1 MKKLIAA
8 LAFLLA
14 AVSVGYGQDHSRTD
28 YAVKQFQKYYNSK
41 QPDSLFNQLSPRI
54 KQLMPLDKVRD
65 MVNQLHG
72 QVGTFSGYEFYRQ
85 DGKMAYYHSLF
96 SVGVSLT
103 LIASVDS
110 NGKLD
115 VFRFIPDKKEE
126 PAIQE
131 NGASEVTF
139 ANGQVVLHGTLT
151 MPETTGK
158 VPVALLI
165 AGSGPTDRN
174 GNNSMGV
181 SCDIY
186 RILADS
192 LRNAGI
198 ACVRY
203 DKRGIGAS
211 IQASGNEGDARFE
224 DMIDDAA
231 AIIKALNAD
240 TRFSGV
246 YVIGHSEG
254 SLVGMVAAQKGG
266 VNKYISLA
274 GIGEPADKVLKVQLA
289 SMGDDVVKSAAVIM
303 DSLRMGYDVKNV
315 RQELFTVFRP
325 AVQPYLRSWF
335 KYDPC
340 KEIRQLKIPVMIVQG
355 YKDMQVSEAQ
365 AELLKKALPTAK
377 LVTYSSMNHLLRDVD
392 SDEENKASYHN
403 TTMPLTAGLARGI
416 AAFIK
421 K

>member
-1 MKKLIAA
+1 MKKLIAG
-8 LAFLLA
+8 LVLLLA
-14 AVSVGYGQDHSRTD
+14 AISVGYGQDHSRTD
-28 YAVKQFQKYYNSK
+28 YAVRQFQKYYNGK
-41 QPDSLFNQLSPRI
+41 QPDSLFSQLSPRI

-65 MVNQLHG
+65 MVNQLQA
-72 QVGTFSGYEFYRQ
+72 QVGTFSGYEFYKQ
-85 DGKMAYYHSLF
+85 EGKMAYYHSLF

-115 VFRFIPDKKEE
+115 IFRFVPDKKEE
-126 PAIQE
+126 PAVQE
-131 NGASEVTF
+131 KGASEISF
-139 ANGQVVLHGTLT
+139 ANGDVILHGTLT
-151 MPETTGK
+151 VPETAGK

-203 DKRGIGAS
+203 DKRGVGAS
-211 IQASGNEGDARFE
+211 MQASGSESNARFE

-231 AIIKALNAD
+231 AIIKTLNAD
-240 TRFSGV
+240 SRFSGV
-246 YVIGHSEG
+246 YVMGHSEG

-266 VNKYISLA
+266 VTKYISLA
-274 GIGEPADKVLKVQLA
+274 GVGETADKILRVQLA
-289 SMGDDVVKSAAVIM
+289 SMGSDVAKSAAIIM
-303 DSLRMGYDVKNV
+303 DSLKMGYDVRNV
-315 RQELFTVFRP
+315 KQELFTVFRP
-325 AVQPYLRSWF
+325 AIQPYLRSWF
-335 KYDPC
+335 RYDPC
-340 KEIRQLKIPVMIVQG
+340 KEISQLKIPVMIVQG
-355 YKDMQVSEAQ
+355 YKDMQVSETQ
-365 AELLKKALPTAK
+365 AELLKKALPSAQ

-392 SDEENKASYHN
+392 SDEENRASYHS
-403 TTMPLTAGLARGI
+403 TTMPLSAGLSQAI

>member
-1 MKKLIAA
+1 MKKLIAGLA
-8 LAFLLA
+8 LLLA
-14 AVSVGYGQDHSRTD
+14 AVSAGYGQDHSRTD
-28 YAVKQFQKYYNSK
+28 YAVKQFQKYYNAK
-41 QPDSLFNQLSPRI
+41 QPDSLFSQMSPRI
-54 KQLMPLDKVRD
+54 KQLIPLDKVRE
-65 MVNQLHG
+65 MVTQLQG
-72 QVGTFSGYEFYRQ
+72 QAGAFSGYEFYKQ
-85 DGKMAYYHSLF
+85 DGRMAYYHSLF

-103 LIASVDS
+103 LIVSLDS

-115 VFRFIPDKKEE
+115 VFRFVPDKKEE
-126 PAIQE
+126 PAILE
-131 NGASEVTF
+131 KGASEVSF
-139 ANGQVVLHGTLT
+139 ANGEVILHGTLT

-158 VPVALLI
+158 VPVVLLI

-203 DKRGIGAS
+203 DKRGVGAS
-211 IQASGNEGDARFE
+211 MQASGNESSARFE
-224 DMIDDAA
+224 DMINDAA
-231 AIIKALNAD
+231 AIIKTLNAD
-240 TRFSGV
+240 SRFSGV
-246 YVIGHSEG
+246 CVIGHSEG

-266 VNKYISLA
+266 VSKYISLA

-289 SMGDDVVKSAAVIM
+289 SMGVDVEKSAAVIM
-303 DSLRMGYDVKNV
+303 DSLKMGYDVKNV

-325 AVQPYLRSWF
+325 SIQPYLRSWF
-335 KYDPC
+335 RYDPC
-340 KEIRQLKIPVMIVQG
+340 KEISQLKMPVMIVQG
-355 YKDMQVSEAQ
+355 YKDLQVSEAQ
-365 AELLKKALPTAK
+365 AELLKKALPTAQ

-392 SDEENKASYHN
+392 SDEENKASYHS
-403 TTMPLTAGLARGI
+403 TTMPLAAGLPQAI